1 MVPRYNRRRR
11 ATLRCAHHLG
21 HPPRDRGDANI
32 PTLFRA
38 VRSQDHPRN
47 VPCRLRLRPR
57 VDPEHVLAPLRSD
70 PRICRRLSRHCRATH
85 SLRRR
90 ARRAVRQGQR
100 RPSERSRSV
109 MELRGRVNGFPCE
122 EGWVR
127 WRLGCKEFGSCL
139 LTRQAIGVR
148 MITFAEPLAYRWAP
162 ISQGFHDCVEHSR
175 ERQDWA

>member
-21 HPPRDRGDANI
+21 HALRDRGDTNI
-32 PTLFRA
+32 LTLFRA

-47 VPCRLRLRPR
+47 VPCRLRLRSR

-70 PRICRRLSRHCRATH
+70 PRICRRLPGHCRATH

-139 LTRQAIGVR
+139 LSRQAIGVR
-148 MITFAEPLAYRWAP
+148 MITFVGPL
-162 ISQGFHDCVEHSR
+162 CVSMGPNQSR
-175 ERQDWA
+175 FPRLCGAVAKRQDWA